1 MAWTDDSRSLS
12 LLDRPQVWEKK
23 GDLRNNF
30 EPLFSFLI
38 LTLPPVLIRLQKTH
52 QPAMLSFTRA
62 LKAKA
67 PLARQAT
74 SALAMPSRLHNA
86 RLYSSHK
93 EINFGIE
100 GRAKLLKGVE
110 VLAKAVAVT
119 LGPKGRHVLIA
130 QPYGTPKITKV
141 RSMPLLAV

>member
-1 MAWTDDSRSLS
+1 
-12 LLDRPQVWEKK
+12 
-23 GDLRNNF
+23 
-30 EPLFSFLI
+30 
-38 LTLPPVLIRLQKTH
+38 
-52 QPAMLSFTRA
+52 MLSITRA

-67 PLARQAT
+67 PLAR
-74 SALAMPSRLHNA
+74 SAVQSMAVPARFSNT

-110 VLAKAVAVT
+110 ILAKAVAVT

-141 RSMPLLAV
+141 RFS

>member
-1 MAWTDDSRSLS
+1 
-12 LLDRPQVWEKK
+12 
-23 GDLRNNF
+23 
-30 EPLFSFLI
+30 
-38 LTLPPVLIRLQKTH
+38 
-52 QPAMLSFTRA
+52 MLSITRA

-67 PLARQAT
+67 PMAVRQA
-74 SALAMPSRLHNA
+74 SASLAMPARFSNA

-110 VLAKAVAVT
+110 ILAKAVAVT

-141 RSMPLLAV
+141 RSFLQPEPNKTPSLQWD

>member
-1 MAWTDDSRSLS
+1 
-12 LLDRPQVWEKK
+12 
-23 GDLRNNF
+23 
-30 EPLFSFLI
+30 
-38 LTLPPVLIRLQKTH
+38 
-52 QPAMLSFTRA
+52 MLSFSRA

-74 SALAMPSRLHNA
+74 STLTMPSRLNNA

-141 RSMPLLAV
+141 RTWPVFAA

>member
-1 MAWTDDSRSLS
+1 
-12 LLDRPQVWEKK
+12 
-23 GDLRNNF
+23 
-30 EPLFSFLI
+30 
-38 LTLPPVLIRLQKTH
+38 
-52 QPAMLSFTRA
+52 MLSFSRA

-67 PLARQAT
+67 PIARQA
-74 SALAMPSRLHNA
+74 SAALAIPSRFANA

-141 RSMPLLAV
+141 TFLTCILLSPACI

>member
-1 MAWTDDSRSLS
+1 
-12 LLDRPQVWEKK
+12 
-23 GDLRNNF
+23 
-30 EPLFSFLI
+30 
-38 LTLPPVLIRLQKTH
+38 
-52 QPAMLSFTRA
+52 MLSITRA

-67 PLARQAT
+67 PLAR
-74 SALAMPSRLHNA
+74 SAVQSMAVPARFSNT

-110 VLAKAVAVT
+110 ILAKAVAVT

-141 RSMPLLAV
+141 CVQAFFFLYIFFLIFSLTDLICSSIVFLNFP

>member
-1 MAWTDDSRSLS
+1 MLS
-12 LLDRPQVWEKK
+12 L
-23 GDLRNNF
+23 
-30 EPLFSFLI
+30 
-38 LTLPPVLIRLQKTH
+38 
-52 QPAMLSFTRA
+52 TRA

-74 SALAMPSRLHNA
+74 STLTMPSRFSNA

-141 RSMPLLAV
+141 FYNAARCSAIALQPETTASFAF